1 MPDELDLTALGAAE
15 IAARVRDGRSCAV
28 DVARAHLRRIAERD
42 PGIGAF
48 QAHDAPRVLAEAGG
62 VDSRADRFA
71 LPLAT
76 PDEPARRDDELVK
89 RLRAAGA
96 VVVGKTRM
104 PELGIWGFTHSALGT
119 CHNPLDPALD
129 PGGSSGGAAAA
140 VAAGMAALAV
150 GTDGGGSIRIP
161 AAHCGL
167 VGLKPGVGVLPL
179 PGGAD
184 QLWCGLGVT
193 GPIARTAEDAAL
205 AFGVL
210 AGRPTPLDEVEGPA
224 RIGLS
229 RIVLSLRNPSP
240 LGRLHTDHRAAAIGA
255 AARLRAG
262 PGGAAVTLADPP
274 YPRGLATQWLRRWQ
288 AGVAEQAA
296 GLPRAE
302 LERRTAVLVRKG
314 RRVLRFAPP
323 GMDAPA
329 AWREAAVAWLD
340 EGGYDLLVG
349 PAVAAP
355 PLRAGAMVGRGYR
368 RTLLDGARRTGYTQ
382 AWNLAGLPAVVAPVL
397 VSGRPVGVQLVGRP
411 GAEAT
416 LLAAAARLQRRVV
429 PATGAAT
436 PRLYVYL
443 PPSPSPSPSLPLAFR
458 SRTAFSEASELL

>member
-1 MPDELDLTALGAAE
+1 MPDELDLTALGAVE

-71 LPLAT
+71 LPLAGVPVAIKDSIDVSGYPTRHGSPAT

-96 VVVGKTRM
+96 VIVGKTRM

-184 QLWCGLGVT
+184 QLWCGLGAT

-210 AGRPTPLDEVEGPA
+210 AGRPTPLDEVDGPA
-224 RIGLS
+224 RIVLS

-329 AWREAAVAWLD
+329 AWREAVVAWLD
-340 EGGYDLLVG
+340 EGRYDLLVG

-436 PRLYVYL
+436 PRLYV
-443 PPSPSPSPSLPLAFR
+443 
-458 SRTAFSEASELL
+458 